1 MKKLTLKK
9 NDTFFK
15 ILQNTLKN
23 TINIIYINHY
33 LTSVAEKNESMFR
46 D

>member
-9 NDTFFK
+9 NDKFFK

-23 TINIIYINHY
+23 TINIIYISLFN
-33 LTSVAEKNESMFR
+33 
-46 D
+46 